1 MTDKAKAKNPKAL
14 PRPQY
19 LPEVGLPPR
28 KPVRPSNVLPLP
40 PGIYLTETGKRRNAD
55 KKK

>member
-1 MTDKAKAKNPKAL
+1 MRDKAKNQDPRAL

-28 KPVRPSNVLPLP
+28 RPVRPPDVLPMP
-40 PGIYLTETGKRRNAD
+40 PGIYLTETGKRRNPD